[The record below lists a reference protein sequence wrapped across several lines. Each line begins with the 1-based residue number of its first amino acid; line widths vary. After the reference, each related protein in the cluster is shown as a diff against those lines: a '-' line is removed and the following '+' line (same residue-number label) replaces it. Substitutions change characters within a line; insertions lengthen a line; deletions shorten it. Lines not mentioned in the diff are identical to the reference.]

1 MMKRNFIVGLTSL
14 FIMSGNVNAQEAQA
28 DTTGVRVNPFLESW
42 EGNPYR
48 IPPFSR
54 ITEDDYIPALQ
65 EGIRLQDEAIR
76 AIVEN
81 RDEAT
86 FENTILAMEN
96 SSEVLDKVEGV
107 LFNVVEAH
115 ATPRLHEIVNEA
127 AQMLSAQSDKVY
139 MNPFLFR
146 RVKRIKEQKPAL
158 DAVQQ
163 KLLDDVYREF
173 VLGGAELDKEAQD
186 ELMQINVKLS
196 ELENT
201 FGQNVLKATAQYELW
216 VEDASR
222 LEGLPED
229 ALRRAAEKAA
239 QKGKTGWVFGLDNP
253 TVMPFL
259 QYVKDADLRK
269 EILDGYTG
277 RCQAGSEYD
286 NTSVVQ
292 QIVALRLR
300 KARLLGYPDYASY
313 ALQTRMAQT
322 PQAVYDLLDPI
333 WTAALERAKQELA
346 EMKQYRKKTEKYKG
360 AFLPSDWRYY
370 AEKVRAAKYALDEN
384 ALKEYLSVDSVRN
397 GIFYLCKRLYN
408 IDFEQIYDVE
418 FPTPN
423 TTAYVCKDADGTVL
437 GVIYMDMEARPGY
450 KSGGAWNTNYVEQ
463 DYDSAG
469 RRLTPVTSIVCNFTP
484 PLPGQPMLLN
494 MDEAETFFHEFG
506 HALHTLFAEVSYKG
520 MHDVPRDFVELPSQ
534 IMEHWVFHPDM
545 LKAYAHHYKTGEPM
559 PQEMVDRI
567 GQVQTY
573 GQGFATTELLAAA
586 LLDMDYHT
594 LKAIAAE
601 DTSAGG
607 ALDPAVF
614 ESTFAQKR
622 ALIPEILPRYR
633 TNYFSHTMEG
643 GYSAGYYCYTWAE
656 VLDCDAFEAFEQ
668 SGNVLNREIGESFR
682 QNILKNGGMYP
693 AMDMFMKF
701 RGHKPDAKALLRSR
715 GLGGK

>member
-360 AFLPSDWRYY
+360 AFLPSD
-370 AEKVRAAKYALDEN
+370 
-384 ALKEYLSVDSVRN
+384 
-397 GIFYLCKRLYN
+397 
-408 IDFEQIYDVE
+408 
-418 FPTPN
+418 
-423 TTAYVCKDADGTVL
+423 
-437 GVIYMDMEARPGY
+437 
-450 KSGGAWNTNYVEQ
+450 
-463 DYDSAG
+463 
-469 RRLTPVTSIVCNFTP
+469 
-484 PLPGQPMLLN
+484 
-494 MDEAETFFHEFG
+494 
-506 HALHTLFAEVSYKG
+506 
-520 MHDVPRDFVELPSQ
+520 
-534 IMEHWVFHPDM
+534 
-545 LKAYAHHYKTGEPM
+545 
-559 PQEMVDRI
+559 
-567 GQVQTY
+567 
-573 GQGFATTELLAAA
+573 
-586 LLDMDYHT
+586 
-594 LKAIAAE
+594 
-601 DTSAGG
+601 
-607 ALDPAVF
+607 
-614 ESTFAQKR
+614 
-622 ALIPEILPRYR
+622 
-633 TNYFSHTMEG
+633 
-643 GYSAGYYCYTWAE
+643 
-656 VLDCDAFEAFEQ
+656 
-668 SGNVLNREIGESFR
+668 
-682 QNILKNGGMYP
+682 
-693 AMDMFMKF
+693 
-701 RGHKPDAKALLRSR
+701 
-715 GLGGK
+715 

>member
-1 MMKRNFIVGLTSL
+1 MIKRNLIVGLTSL
-14 FIMSGNVNAQEAQA
+14 FIMSGNVNAQV
-28 DTTGVRVNPFLESW
+28 DTAGTRVNPFLESW
-42 EGNPYR
+42 EENPYR

-65 EGIRLQDEAIR
+65 EGIRRQDEAIR

-96 SSEVLDKVEGV
+96 SSEILDKVVGV

-127 AQMLSAQSDKVY
+127 AQMLSEQSDKVY

-158 DAVQQ
+158 DPVQQ

-186 ELMQINVKLS
+186 ELMQINIKLS

-216 VEDASR
+216 VDDASR

-239 QKGKTGWVFGLDNP
+239 QKGKTGWLFGLDNP

-259 QYVKDADLRK
+259 QYVKDAALRK

-286 NTSVVQ
+286 NTPIVE

-300 KARLLGYPDYASY
+300 KANLLGYPDYASY

-370 AEKVRAAKYALDEN
+370 AEQVRSSKYALDEN
-384 ALKEYLSVDSVRN
+384 ALKEYLSVDSVRK

-408 IDFEQIYDVE
+408 IDFEQIHDVE

-484 PLPGQPMLLN
+484 PFPGQPMLLN

-506 HALHTLFAEVSYKG
+506 HALHTLFAEVRYKG
-520 MHDVPRDFVELPSQ
+520 VHEVPRDFVELPSQ
-534 IMEHWVFHPDM
+534 IMEHWAFHPDM
-545 LKAYAHHYKTGEPM
+545 LKAYAHHYATGEPM

-614 ESTFAQKR
+614 ELTFAQKR

-668 SGNVLNREIGESFR
+668 SGNVLNREIGEAFR
-682 QNILKNGGMYP
+682 RDILQNGGMYP

-715 GLGGK
+715 GLDRK